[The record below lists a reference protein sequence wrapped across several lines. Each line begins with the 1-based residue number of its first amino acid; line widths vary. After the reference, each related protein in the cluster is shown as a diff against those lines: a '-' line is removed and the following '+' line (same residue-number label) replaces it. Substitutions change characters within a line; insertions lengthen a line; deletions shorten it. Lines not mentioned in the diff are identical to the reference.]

1 MKVSQ
6 TAVLAVATLILG
18 QLRVAAIDV
27 DFSDAD
33 IRRAVAVAISS
44 DAVRERF
51 HAQYILPISDPVIER
66 MEIVTELR
74 RYVMASEEQ
83 LALGNWMLARGGF
96 DSKGRTLKQLLE
108 QWKGQV
114 SIRVRVRFHPFHA
127 YAAVPPIDI
136 LVGEPSFIPLDVVRT
151 PVETS
156 GDAGRTLV
164 GGEIDATFNAP
175 SFLDRTLPVRVML
188 EGKELIRKT
197 VDFSMLE

>member
-1 MKVSQ
+1 MKVSHP
-6 TAVLAVATLILG
+6 AMLAIATLILG
-18 QLRVAAIDV
+18 QLPVAAIDV
-27 DFSDAD
+27 DFSEAD

-44 DAVRERF
+44 DTVRERF
-51 HAQYILPISDPVIER
+51 HAQYILPIADPVVERIE
-66 MEIVTELR
+66 IITELR

-108 QWKGQV
+108 PWTGQV

-127 YAAVPPIDI
+127 FAAVPPIDI
-136 LVGEPSFIPLDVVRT
+136 LVGEPSFIPLDVNRT

-164 GGEIDATFNAP
+164 GGEIEAAFNAP

-188 EGKELIRKT
+188 EGKELLRT
-197 VDFSMLE
+197 MVDFSVLD